1 VVVPGKGYRPTVSSG
16 IRELLQL
23 LAAVNSR
30 LSGDVSLPKLAVW
43 ARRSRFD
50 LHRRF
55 RRVVGETPK
64 AYTTRVRLA
73 RAAADLVS
81 NDRRVS
87 AIAADHGF
95 ASHEVFT
102 RAFTRHLERSPLR
115 YRARGLH
122 VAGRP
127 IAAMHAS
134 AVTSAAPCISL
145 YHLRITE
152 RKPAVPLQ
160 ISVRDVPAFHALV
173 IRRRITRDEIAAALA
188 ECLPTVFGYAQ
199 QHGLAITGPPF
210 ARYPEVG
217 MGSLVVEGGITIA
230 EPPATALSDGI
241 EAITIPA
248 GRAVVAIHRG
258 PYENLPES
266 YQEIEKWMRAQHM
279 SAAGAPWETY
289 LTDPGERPDPA
300 TWETEI
306 VQPMRDTQRPP
317 N

>member
-1 VVVPGKGYRPTVSSG
+1 MSPGTRD
-16 IRELLQL
+16 LLQL

-30 LSGDVSLPKLAVW
+30 LSGDVSLPVLASW
-43 ARRSRFD
+43 AHRSRFD

-55 RRVVGETPK
+55 RRLAGETPK

-81 NDRRVS
+81 TGRRVS

-102 RAFTRHLERSPLR
+102 RAFTRHHGHSPLR

-122 VAGRP
+122 VAGRR
-127 IAAMHAS
+127 AASVHAS

-145 YHLRITE
+145 YHLRLTE
-152 RKPAVPLQ
+152 RKIPVPLQ
-160 ISVRDVPAFHALV
+160 ISVRAVPALHALV
-173 IRRRITRDEIAAALA
+173 MRRRITRDEIAGALA
-188 ECLPTVFGYAQ
+188 ECLPAVLGYAQ
-199 QHGLAITGPPF
+199 QEGLAITGPPF

-217 MGSLVVEGGITIA
+217 MGALVIEGGVPIA
-230 EPPATALSDGI
+230 EPPATPLSDGI
-241 EAITIPA
+241 EALTIPA
-248 GRAVVAIHRG
+248 GRAAVAIHRG
-258 PYENLPES
+258 PYDSLPES
-266 YQEIEKWMRAQHM
+266 YQEIEKWLRDQQL

-306 VQPMRDTQRPP
+306 VHPVR
-317 N
+317 